1 MAFLRPT
8 LLTLID
14 RAQTDIDSR
23 LQGADSRLRKSVL
36 GVLARVLAGVSHGL
50 HGYLDYISKQ
60 ILPDTAEAEELT
72 RHGTIWVGERIAAT
86 AAKGSAVFT
95 GTDSVVIPAGTAM
108 QRSDGETFTT
118 DADGTIASG
127 TVTIALTADVAGV
140 SGNSAASSKL
150 QMISAIAGADGE
162 ATIDAS
168 GLTGGVDIESDDS
181 LRARVLARIQNP
193 PHGGADF
200 DYVTWA
206 KEVAGVTR
214 AWVYA
219 QELGIGTVTVRF
231 MMDVAYADG
240 IPLAADVT
248 TVQNYIDTVRPVT
261 ADVTVVAP
269 VATALNFT
277 ITGLSPSTVAVQT
290 AIQDELKDLLQR
302 EAVPGGTIL
311 ISHIREAI
319 SIAAGEVDH
328 VLTSPVA
335 DVTHTSGQIATFG
348 TVTFA

>member
-1 MAFLRPT
+1 MSFLRPS

-23 LQGADSRLRKSVL
+23 IQGADSRLRRSVL

-50 HGYLDYISKQ
+50 HGHLDYISKQ
-60 ILPDTAEAEELT
+60 ILPDKAEAEELA
-72 RHGTIWVGERIAAT
+72 RHASIWLKNQRLAAT
-86 AAKGSAVFT
+86 FAAGSAAFT
-95 GTDSVVIPAGTAM
+95 GNDGVVIPAGTAM

-140 SGNSAASSKL
+140 SGNCAAFSKL
-150 QMISAIAGADGE
+150 QMISAIAGAEGE
-162 ATIDAS
+162 ATIDVN

-181 LRARVLARIQNP
+181 LRARVLDRIQNP

-200 DYVTWA
+200 DYITWA

-219 QELGIGTVTVRF
+219 QELGFGTVTVRF
-231 MMDVAYADG
+231 MMDEAYADG

-248 TVQNYIDTVRPVT
+248 TVQDYIDTVRPVT
-261 ADVTVVAP
+261 SDATVVAP
-269 VATALNFT
+269 VAVPMNFN
-277 ITGLSPSTVAVQT
+277 ITGLSPSTAAVKA
-290 AIQDELKDLLQR
+290 AIEDELKDLLER
-302 EAVPGGTIL
+302 EAIPGGTIL

-328 VLTSPVA
+328 VLVTPAA
-335 DVTHTSGQIATFG
+335 DVTHSTGEIATFG
-348 TVTFA
+348 VITW